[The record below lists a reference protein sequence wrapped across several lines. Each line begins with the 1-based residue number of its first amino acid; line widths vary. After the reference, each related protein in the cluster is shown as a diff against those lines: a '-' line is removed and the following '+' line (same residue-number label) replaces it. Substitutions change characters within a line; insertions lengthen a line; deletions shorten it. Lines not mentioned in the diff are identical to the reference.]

1 MKSKKNDPAPAT
13 PESSTTIRFIPLSEL
28 VLDAGTQVRAAL
40 NQRVVAEY
48 ADRMCSRAEFPPVVV
63 FKSSQGNLLVDGFH
77 RVAAKQKMG
86 SEGIVAEVHEGTIVD
101 AVAYAL
107 EANTTHGLRMSNAD
121 KRRAVELAKQHW
133 PDESNRKL
141 ADRCGV
147 SDKFVAAVC
156 RSTAN
161 GSQSEKRV
169 GRDGRKRPARMP
181 ARAIQATAKP
191 APAVPVVTTP
201 PSAAEQPPLP
211 PSAEPCPPMAVPKP
225 PPSATSVQSDTP
237 ATHPDLMESWMA
249 ASSAER
255 SSFLRRL
262 VANVPLA
269 QHTAAWAAISGMILV
284 VYEKSSSA
292 PGVSA
297 EQNDNSVSG
306 GEA

>member
-1 MKSKKNDPAPAT
+1 MNTPTIYTA
-13 PESSTTIRFIPLSEL
+13 PESADKSSTIRTIS
-28 VLDAGTQVRAAL
+28 LDEIILDTGTQVRAEMAL
-40 NQRVVAEY
+40 GVVAEY
-48 ADRMCSRAEFPPVVV
+48 AELLVAGVTLPPVTV
-63 FKSSQGNLLVDGFH
+63 FKTPKRHVLVDGFH
-77 RVAAKQKMG
+77 RVAAARKAGLAAIQ
-86 SEGIVAEVHEGTIVD
+86 AEVHEGTVID

-107 EANTTHGLRMSNAD
+107 KANATHGLRRTNAD
-121 KRRAVELAKQHW
+121 KRQAVEIALKYW
-133 PDESNRKL
+133 PKESSRKL
-141 ADRCGV
+141 AERCGV
-147 SDKFVAAVC
+147 TDKLVTEV
-156 RSTAN
+156 RNSTAEIP
-161 GSQSEKRV
+161 QSEERV